1 MQVAQMSET
10 RVSSELAE
18 LCGEA
23 YIHYGPTAEVNSY

>member
-1 MQVAQMSET
+1 MEVAEMTGT

-23 YIHYGPTAEVNSY
+23 YIHYGPTAKVNSY